1 MWLLL
6 KDLLLPKYL
15 IEVDGQGIMARNYVF
30 VLMDHYQ
37 RAIVRIVLMRE
48 LVKEVIADAK
58 AKNYVLAVQPQ
69 KDVDIINTLADQNV
83 CTLFCVLVNQY
94 SHNIGE
100 PFLVFVLKNN
110 TKDEVRQ
117 RIIFKLLDM
126 RVLYEYGRDPLTKK
140 PIMRELSEEQKANLI
155 LNYVDYKTSRRTII
169 YSDYTLRELAKDDT
183 FLDYKVGSNTLNIG
197 VEFQIAY
204 LEDEQRRGNGGNA
217 LKIYSNQPSDNA
229 ATN

>member
-37 RAIVRIVLMRE
+37 RAIVRIVSIRE

-58 AKNYVLAVQPQ
+58 AKNYVIAVQPQ
-69 KDVDIINTLADQNV
+69 KDVDVINTLADQNV
-83 CTLFCVLVNQY
+83 CILFCVLVNQY
-94 SHNIGE
+94 SHIIGD

-110 TKDEVRQ
+110 TKDDVRE

-140 PIMRELSEEQKANLI
+140 PIMRELTEEQKANFI
-155 LNYVDYKTSRRTII
+155 LNYVDYKMSRRTII
-169 YSDYTLRELAKDDT
+169 YGDYTLRELAKDDP

>member
-6 KDLLLPKYL
+6 KDVLFPKYL
-15 IEVDGQGIMARNYVF
+15 IEVDGQGMIAKNYIF
-30 VLMDHYQ
+30 MLMDHYQ
-37 RAIVRIVLMRE
+37 RAIVRIVYIKE
-48 LVKEVIADAK
+48 LVKDVIADAK

-69 KDVDIINTLADQNV
+69 KDVDVILTLGDQNV
-83 CTLFCVLVNQY
+83 CILFCVLVDQY
-94 SHNIGE
+94 CHILGD

-117 RIIFKLLDM
+117 RIIFKLLEM

-140 PIMRELSEEQKANLI
+140 SILRELSEEQKGNFI

-169 YSDYTLRELAKDDT
+169 YEDYTLRELAKDDL
-183 FLDYKVGSNTLNIG
+183 FLDYKVGSNTLSIG
-197 VEFQIAY
+197 IEFQIAY

-217 LKIYSNQPSDNA
+217 LKIYSN
-229 ATN
+229 